1 MLQIRDDDEA
11 DNDKQKPRSN
21 LSRRDHIPFVG
32 LIGIFPGAEV
42 RRDVFGNPDEKS
54 DQRKADIERYPAP
67 LSFDDSEIYSCVPEE
82 GKYEDNQ
89 YPSNVGDEC
98 VGEEIDINRDA
109 ENDAPQMM
117 SIASELDV

>member
-32 LIGIFPGAEV
+32 LIGVFPRAEV
-42 RRDVFGNPDEKS
+42 RRDVFGDPDEKS
-54 DQRKADIERYPAP
+54 DERKAKIQWYPAP
-67 LSFDDSEIYSCVPEE
+67 LSFDDGEIYSRVPKE
-82 GKYEDNQ
+82 GKYEDDQ
-89 YPSNVGDEC
+89 YPSNVGQEC

-109 ENDAPQMM
+109 EGDTPQIT
-117 SIASELDV
+117 SVASELDV